1 MNNTIKRGFSLILAL
16 AMMSI
21 PVFAIIP
28 PEDAAP
34 VLSETDLI
42 RLKAKELMS
51 LRMEIAHSNETGE
64 DLIELNLRE
73 AQIYNEIE
81 ELGGEIKTAREVAQ
95 TLGHTTHT
103 DGTPLVFE
111 GLVNSD
117 DYCFIEAGPYSTTY
131 NGRTMYYIELTVVAM
146 NPGNYLWLT
155 TSGAD
160 IVSPGTRYSSYKNT
174 VLTTS
179 PSSAGVNY
187 NGTMSGVF
195 NDVDDNDTNGL
206 KMVLDIA
213 TLPTYVYFAESRP
226 TFDGA
231 YSLGFISTSV
241 ECYEEFHIGRKWQN
255 FTGRWIDDEYLG
267 DIDHALSVYFAG
279 HGYEVGCPMTV
290 YYYFGNSFVSGFDIH
305 QPYSSPYMYQ

>member
-1 MNNTIKRGFSLILAL
+1 MNNIVKRIFSLILAL

-34 VLSETDLI
+34 VLSEADLI

-51 LRMEIAHSNETGE
+51 LRMERAHSNEIE
-64 DLIELNLRE
+64 EELIELNARE

-103 DGTPLVFE
+103 NGTPLVFE
-111 GLVNSD
+111 GLIDTD

-160 IVSPGTRYSSYKNT
+160 IIDSGTQYSSYKNT

-179 PSSAGVNY
+179 PSSSGANY
-187 NGTMSGVF
+187 DGTMSDVF
-195 NDVDDNDTNGL
+195 YEVADTDPSGL
-206 KMVLDIA
+206 VMELDIA

-241 ECYEEFHIGRKWQN
+241 ECYEEFHIGSAWQN
-255 FTGRWIDDEYLG
+255 FPCRWIDDEYLG
-267 DIDHALSVYFAG
+267 DIDHA
-279 HGYEVGCPMTV
+279 
-290 YYYFGNSFVSGFDIH
+290 
-305 QPYSSPYMYQ
+305 